1 MGSKGKKR
9 VFYAHRVENATGKGV
24 WQDLTDN
31 WSGSPFQKDNI
42 EASIDKANHVIKNV
56 CVFGT
61 AVSKNG
67 YTYQDKAIEALA
79 GFTPGAKF
87 FINHPSQ
94 TEIQERDGVR
104 DIRHWA
110 GVFFNSRKE
119 NDKVYADL
127 KIRPTYFDLV
137 YDVATM
143 QPSGIGNSI
152 NARVK
157 VFQNEKGEESI
168 VDMDHLKSIDLVSSA
183 ATTTTLFESIKD
195 TRDIQKNDFD
205 KFIEE
210 GLLLDRMKEKQ
221 INRAIN
227 DLTWEAGDV
236 IGDILRSDD
245 KDMAT
250 KKFEINA
257 VVDDLTT
264 QITNITNLLSNTSEK
279 NKNNLTNMEDEDMDF
294 KTLTLDQLA
303 TEAPHIIDAIKAS
316 LEDVNKREE
325 ITLENAALKATNA
338 DLTAKMEEINAKMEE
353 INAKYEALVV
363 TSKELETKLDEYE
376 TKSKSE
382 AKRALID
389 AKIKESKLATEAVSD
404 VFISDLMKKDE
415 DDIVA
420 SIEDRKELWSKGS
433 GKVKNVGDQ
442 KGQPA
447 NTGKGTVDVEE
458 ATANFLKNFK

>member
-9 VFYAHRVENATGKGV
+9 VFHAHRVENATGKGV

-56 CVFGT
+56 CVFGSAT
-61 AVSKNG
+61 SKNG

-127 KIRPTYFDLV
+127 KVRPAYFDLV

-143 QPSGIGNSI
+143 QPAGIGNSI
-152 NARVK
+152 NSRVK

-250 KKFEINA
+250 KKFEITA
-257 VVDDLTT
+257 VVDDLTA
-264 QITNITNLLSNTSEK
+264 QIANITSLLSNTSEK
-279 NKNNLTNMEDEDMDF
+279 NTNNNNLTNMEDDTMDF

-325 ITLENAALKATNA
+325 VALENTALKATNA
-338 DLTAKMEEINAKMEE
+338 DLTTKLEE
-353 INAKYEALVV
+353 INAKYEALVA

-433 GKVKNVGDQ
+433 GKVKNVGE
-442 KGQPA
+442 KKEQPA
-447 NTGKGTVDVEE
+447 NTEEGKVDLTE
-458 ATANFLKNFK
+458 AADNFLKNFK

>member
-9 VFYAHRVENATGKGV
+9 VFHAHRVENATGKGV

-56 CVFGT
+56 CVFGSAT
-61 AVSKNG
+61 SKNG

-127 KIRPTYFDLV
+127 KVRPAYFDLV

-143 QPSGIGNSI
+143 QPAGIGNSI
-152 NARVK
+152 NSRVK

-250 KKFEINA
+250 KKFEITA
-257 VVDDLTT
+257 VVDDLTA
-264 QITNITNLLSNTSEK
+264 QIANITSLLSNTSEK
-279 NKNNLTNMEDEDMDF
+279 NTNNNNLTNMEDDTMDF

-325 ITLENAALKATNA
+325 VALENTALKATNA
-338 DLTAKMEEINAKMEE
+338 DLTTKLEE
-353 INAKYEALVV
+353 INAKYEALVA

-433 GKVKNVGDQ
+433 GKVKNVGEKKD
-442 KGQPA
+442 QPA
-447 NTGKGTVDVEE
+447 NTKKDTVDVEE